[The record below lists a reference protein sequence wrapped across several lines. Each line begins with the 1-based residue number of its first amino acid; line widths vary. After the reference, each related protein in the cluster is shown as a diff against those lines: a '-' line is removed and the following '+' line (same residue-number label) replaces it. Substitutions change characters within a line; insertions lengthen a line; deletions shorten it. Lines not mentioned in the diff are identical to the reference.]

1 MSPEQASGEA
11 TSARSDL
18 YSLGATL
25 YQLATGT
32 LPYSGSPA
40 KVMSM
45 IAAGSLVPPVRRRP
59 SCGADVSRLIE
70 RAMAVDVNARPP
82 SAIAL
87 AAELRALANAGG
99 LGDPTEELAAYFE
112 DPGGFLRTRTPTVV
126 GALVAAGRS
135 AVAEARLPRAM
146 ALADRASAL
155 APDDPGVTALVQ
167 TVTQGGRASRRNH
180 AIALVALV
188 VALAGGGTLL
198 GMRLVGSS
206 TANSEPDAPRASEPE
221 PPAAAA
227 PSDAQAAMV
236 STLDASDDLATDARR
251 AQSAAAVPPR
261 APATHEPARRQR
273 AAVAPPATL
282 PPPVDVAAP
291 PIDAA
296 VAVEPPAPPAIDAAP
311 AIGHI
316 VVQNPVWCDIWIDGA
331 LRGNLRDRPIEVPV
345 GKHIVRCVNP
355 AGEWTRETDVAPG
368 STRTLVGTVPDIAVT
383 LEIDAT
389 IDGTRY
395 ARGSVVRLKPRRLE
409 VIADGKRQ
417 FITFR
422 VSCTLKDTPELEC
435 YR

>member
-1 MSPEQASGEA
+1 
-11 TSARSDL
+11 
-18 YSLGATL
+18 
-25 YQLATGT
+25 
-32 LPYSGSPA
+32 
-40 KVMSM
+40 M
-45 IAAGSLVPPVRRRP
+45 IAAGNLVAPMRRRP
-59 SCGADVSRLIE
+59 SCGPDLSRLIE
-70 RAMAVDVNARPP
+70 RAMAAEPSARPA
-82 SAIAL
+82 SATAI
-87 AAELRALANAGG
+87 AAELRTLAATGG
-99 LGDPTEELAAYFE
+99 LGDPNEELAAYFE

-167 TVTQGGRASRRNH
+167 TVTEGGRTSRRNH
-180 AIALVALV
+180 ALAIAGVA
-188 VALAGGGTLL
+188 VALAGGGAVL
-198 GMRLVGSS
+198 GLRLVGSP
-206 TANSEPDAPRASEPE
+206 AAGSEPDAPRANDPVARAATDATGSPPAVAPE
-221 PPAAAA
+221 PPAAEAAA
-227 PSDAQAAMV
+227 PSDAQLAMV
-236 STLDASDDLATDARR
+236 STLDASGDLATDARP
-251 AQSAAAVPPR
+251 AQSAAVPARVPV
-261 APATHEPARRQR
+261 AHEPARRQR
-273 AAVAPPATL
+273 AAVAPPVIPPAPPT
-282 PPPVDVAAP
+282 PPPLDVAAP
-291 PIDAA
+291 PGDAA
-296 VAVEPPAPPAIDAAP
+296 VAVEPPAPPAVDAAP
-311 AIGHI
+311 AVGHI